1 MAHRS
6 EYSDQLLLVV
16 QAWRNSL
23 YNCRSVFGFNKN
35 LKTSTFFNRFNLSN
49 QTSRRGSND
58 SIITLR
64 SIRIYL
70 PTTTITTKIY
80 WILEILDT
88 FFRFRIWCQNWKS
101 YFCIIF
107 SRNWTHYQNV
117 LLICA
122 IRLKVKITDPP
133 FYFARNSFRWSKT
146 KTTWQN

>member
-23 YNCRSVFGFNKN
+23 NNCRSVFGFNKN

-64 SIRIYL
+64 SIWIYL

-107 SRNWTHYQNV
+107 FQELDPLPKCSLDLRY
-117 LLICA
+117 
-122 IRLKVKITDPP
+122 KVESKDYRPA
-133 FYFARNSFRWSKT
+133 FLFR
-146 KTTWQN
+146 

>member
-64 SIRIYL
+64 SIWIYL

-80 WILEILDT
+80 WILEKLEKLFLYNFFQELDPLPKCSLDL
-88 FFRFRIWCQNWKS
+88 R
-101 YFCIIF
+101 Y
-107 SRNWTHYQNV
+107 
-117 LLICA
+117 
-122 IRLKVKITDPP
+122 KVE
-133 FYFARNSFRWSKT
+133 SKDY
-146 KTTWQN
+146 